1 MSSAGESGPF
11 TVESAGRALADACR
25 TAALDASEAV
35 LLRLGS
41 NAVYSLPSE
50 QVIVR
55 IGPSAAKLKGVER
68 VVRVARW
75 LEGEDF
81 PATRLVS
88 GLRQPVVVDSRT
100 ATFWVA
106 AQDREEYA
114 SIPEFA
120 DLIRQLH
127 WLTEPESLGLSTHD
141 PLGGWD
147 ARLARLTAVPADDV
161 AFLSQRFEELRK
173 LYGRLDFV
181 LPYGII
187 HGDANVGN
195 AIRDRAGRAIL
206 IDLDDV
212 ALGEREWDLVL
223 TAMYYER
230 YGWHTREE
238 YESFVFHYGFDV
250 MNWPGYPVLADLR
263 ELLMVAWLGGKVN
276 GEPEVYAEFAKRVRA
291 VQTDGSRR
299 DWRPL

>member
-1 MSSAGESGPF
+1 ME
-11 TVESAGRALADACR
+11 ACR
-25 TAALDASEAV
+25 AAGFEDSDAV

-41 NAVYSLPSE
+41 NAVYSLPSSR
-50 QVIVR
+50 VIVR
-55 IGPSAAKLKGVER
+55 IGPSAAALPDVER

-81 PATRLVS
+81 PAARLVA
-88 GLRQPVVVDSRT
+88 GVRQPVVMDGRT
-100 ATFWVA
+100 ATFWVS

-114 SIPEFA
+114 SVPEVA
-120 DLIRQLH
+120 DLIRQFH
-127 WLTEPESLGLSTHD
+127 WLEEPESLGLREYD
-141 PLGGWD
+141 PLGEWD
-147 ARLARLTAVPADDV
+147 ARMAALTGVPDEDV
-161 AFLSQRFEELRK
+161 EFLGQRAEELRK

-195 AIRDRAGRAIL
+195 AIRDRDGRAIL
-206 IDLDDV
+206 IDLDSV
-212 ALGEREWDLVL
+212 ALGQREWDLVL
-223 TAMYYER
+223 TAMYFER
-230 YGWHTREE
+230 YGWHTREQ
-238 YESFVFHYGFDV
+238 YASFVFHYGFDV

-276 GEPEVYAEFAKRVRA
+276 GEPEVRAEFDKRMRA
-291 VQTDGSRR
+291 VRTNGDRS

>member
-1 MSSAGESGPF
+1 MSAAGESGPF
-11 TVESAGRALADACR
+11 TVERAGRALADACR
-25 TAALDASEAV
+25 TAALDASDAV

-41 NAVYSLPSE
+41 NAVYRLPSA
-50 QVIVR
+50 QVVVR
-55 IGPSAAKLKGVER
+55 IGPSAAELKRVER

-75 LEGEDF
+75 LAGEDF
-81 PATRLVS
+81 PATRLVA
-88 GLRQPVVVDSRT
+88 GLRQPVVVGDRT
-100 ATFWVA
+100 ATFWVT

-114 SIPEFA
+114 SVPEFA
-120 DLIRQLH
+120 DLIRQFH
-127 WLTEPESLGLSTHD
+127 WLIEPESLGLSTYD
-141 PLGGWD
+141 PLADWD
-147 ARLARLTAVPADDV
+147 AKLTALTAVPTADV
-161 AFLSQRFEELRK
+161 EFLSQRREELRK

-206 IDLDDV
+206 IDLDGV

-238 YESFVFHYGFDV
+238 YEAFVFHYGFDV

-263 ELLMVAWLGGKVN
+263 ELLMVAWLGGKVD
-276 GEPEVYAEFAKRVRA
+276 GEPEVYAEFAKRMHALR
-291 VQTDGSRR
+291 TDGSRL